1 MRILVRYNP
10 SSSLLRFF
18 VDVER
23 KQNEQFPAGRQ
34 LHTGF
39 ISFWANYIT
48 SAYFSYFRKLCNALN
63 ISPNSLTTHLDEM
76 MTICNQIYHTYPTYR
91 THIPEKCVCVEA
103 WNWMKLVEVLSPFG
117 PETFRSAAECW
128 VRTAYRV
135 MFSKFNTKIHWI
147 NGFFIDFHSLCV
159 KHT

>member
-76 MTICNQIYHTYPTYR
+76 MTICNQIYHTYPTYH
-91 THIPEKCVCVEA
+91 THIPEKCVCGNVELDGIGGGA
-103 WNWMKLVEVLSPFG
+103 LSPFG

-147 NGFFIDFHSLCV
+147 NGFFIDFHSRYFNN
-159 KHT
+159 T